1 MWSCPSMRRL
11 QCLSNILQSL
21 EAWSKKPG
29 YGPVGIIVPQLNTS
43 KRASKFEMMVN
54 VVKVDSEPA
63 DEAKV
68 ATQADD
74 FEKAKARKVSIEAA
88 VIEVRIL

>member
-1 MWSCPSMRRL
+1 MRGL
-11 QCLSNILQSL
+11 QCLSNVLQSL
-21 EAWSKKPG
+21 EAWTKKVG
-29 YGPVGIIVPQLNTS
+29 YGPVEIAVSESNTS
-43 KRASKFEMMVN
+43 KRASKFDMIN
-54 VVKVDSEPA
+54 NAVKVDSEPT

-88 VIEVRIL
+88 VIEVSF

>member
-1 MWSCPSMRRL
+1 MCGL
-11 QCLSNILQSL
+11 QCLSNVLQSL
-21 EAWSKKPG
+21 EAWSKGG
-29 YGPVGIIVPQLNTS
+29 YGPVGIAVPESNLS
-43 KRASKFEMMVN
+43 KRTSKFEMVIN
-54 VVKVDSEPA
+54 AVKVDSEPM

-88 VIEVRIL
+88 VIEVRI

>member
-1 MWSCPSMRRL
+1 MSGL

-21 EAWSKKPG
+21 EAWSKKG
-29 YGPVGIIVPQLNTS
+29 GFGPVGIVVPELNTS
-43 KRASKFEMMVN
+43 KRASKFEMVIN
-54 VVKVDSEPA
+54 VVKVDSEPT

-88 VIEVRIL
+88 VIEVRI